1 MHGARD
7 GPWAAAPALNRA
19 DPLLAAVSRA
29 RSIPHRQDILRHGE
43 VPGVAH
49 VLLDGHTCR
58 YQLLRNGH
66 RQITAILVP
75 GDLCDLEAV
84 LRGRAD
90 YGVAALTPCTVGE
103 IPLAAIHEPREPG
116 AGIARALWQHVLRDE
131 AIAREWLVNIG
142 RRPALE
148 RVAHLFCELRA
159 RLEGVGL
166 ASADGFEMNLTQAEL
181 ADALGLT
188 GVHIN
193 RVIRSLRQ
201 GGLIRMDGPRLTI
214 LDRPAL
220 EALAGF
226 DPAYLRT
233 A

>member
-1 MHGARD
+1 MG
-7 GPWAAAPALNRA
+7 PALNHA
-19 DPLLAAVSRA
+19 DPMMRA
-29 RSIPHRQDILRHGE
+29 IVRERSVPHRHELLRHGE
-43 VPGVAH
+43 VPQVAH
-49 VLLDGHTCR
+49 VLLGGHTCR
-58 YQLLRNGH
+58 YQLLRNGL

-75 GDLCDLEAV
+75 GDLCDVEAV

-103 IPLAAIHEPREPG
+103 IPVGTLQDPDETGPDIT
-116 AGIARALWQHVLRDE
+116 RALWQRVLRDE

-148 RVAHLFCELRA
+148 RVAHLFCELRD
-159 RLEGVGL
+159 RLAAVGL
-166 ASADGFEMNLTQAEL
+166 TNGDSYDMRLTQAEL

-193 RVIRSLRQ
+193 RTVRALRTS
-201 GGLIRMDGPRLTI
+201 GLIRTDGTRLTI
-214 LDRPAL
+214 LDRPGL

-226 DPAYLRT
+226 DPAYLGT